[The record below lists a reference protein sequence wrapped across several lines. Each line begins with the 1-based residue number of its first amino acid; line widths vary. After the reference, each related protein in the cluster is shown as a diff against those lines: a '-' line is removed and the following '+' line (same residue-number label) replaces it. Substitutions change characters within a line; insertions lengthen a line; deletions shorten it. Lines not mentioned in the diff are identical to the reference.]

1 MITTA
6 ARDIGLG
13 SSTACAEVNIPQSHL
28 WEAPVNAEYSVTS
41 LAFTDAATPDIHPL
55 DSFDLLS
62 SALDYSARGW
72 AVLPLHTPQP
82 GGGCS
87 CGRDNCA
94 HPGKHPRTRNGLLD
108 ATTDSETIRQW
119 WQRWP
124 DANVGIACGPS
135 GLVVI
140 DIDPRNG
147 GDESL
152 RALEDQFGHLP
163 LTIEAISGG
172 GGRHI
177 FFANPPGVQVHCQKL
192 ARGIDVKAD
201 GGYVVAAPSLHAS
214 GQRYAWE
221 LSCTPDSAGLLPLP
235 DWLLTLLTAFRS
247 QGISSSHPP
256 GWMDEAL
263 TTGAEEGQ
271 RNNTA
276 TSIAGALHRQGV
288 RDDVILQLL
297 SAWNQL
303 NHPPLADSELEAVVH
318 SISRYPIPLRIEA
331 PTRQPGDIQLQ
342 LNALPLTDAGQAEAI
357 ALLYGDR
364 LRYDCT
370 RKKWLVW
377 DSVRWRLDS
386 DGEAQR
392 LAVKTAR
399 DRLTASDRAAD
410 NGMRQIIAKFAV
422 RAEDDHRIQS
432 GLRVAAIHPSLAT
445 DSAAFD
451 RDPWVLVCGNGL
463 VDLQTG
469 ILRASNPSDMVS
481 LTTGIPY
488 EAGAAC
494 PRWRQFL
501 NEVFLDDQDLIDYIH
516 RAIGY
521 TLSGDTREQCLFI
534 CHGSGANGKSVFLSV
549 LREIMGEYG
558 ANTCFD
564 TILDHDRGGR
574 SVPNDVAALR
584 GARLVTASEVKEG
597 ARLDE
602 GRIKALTGCDPIT
615 ARFLFAEYFTYVPAF
630 KLWLAVN
637 HKPTIRGTD
646 EAIWRRI
653 RLIPFNAH
661 FAPDK
666 ADPDLTK
673 KLVAEGPGILA
684 WAVQGCLDWL
694 RQGLG
699 IPNAVSAATST
710 YRVESDLLTGFLSDC
725 VPESPSAQVKASDL
739 YAAYRIW
746 CETNGENAMSCKKF
760 GTHLTERGIG
770 KEHKKTGSYYTGLGL
785 PAPE

>member
-1 MITTA
+1 MTRTA
-6 ARDIGLG
+6 VRDLG
-13 SSTACAEVNIPQSHL
+13 SSIACADVNIPQPDL
-28 WEAPVNAEYSVTS
+28 WEAPANVAAYSVTS
-41 LAFTDAATPDIHPL
+41 LAFTDAATPDVHPL
-55 DSFDLLS
+55 DSSDSLS
-62 SALDYSARGW
+62 SALDYAARGW
-72 AVLPLHTPQP
+72 AVLPLHSPQS

-87 CGRDNCA
+87 CDRDNCD
-94 HPGKHPRTRNGLLD
+94 HPGKHPRTRNGFLD
-108 ATTDSETIRQW
+108 ATTDSETIRRW
-119 WQRWP
+119 WAQWP
-124 DANVGIACGPS
+124 DSNVGIACGPS

-140 DIDPRNG
+140 DIDPRHG

-152 RALEDQFGHLP
+152 RNLEDQFGRLP
-163 LTIEAISGG
+163 ATVEAITGG

-177 FFANPPGVQVHCQKL
+177 LFTSPPGLQVRCQTL
-192 ARGIDVKAD
+192 APGIDVKAA

-221 LSCTPDSAGLLPLP
+221 FSCTPDNAELMPIP
-235 DWLLTLLTAFRS
+235 DWLLALMTASPS
-247 QGISSSHPP
+247 QGRLSSHPP
-256 GWMDEAL
+256 GWLGEAL
-263 TTGAEEGQ
+263 MKGATEGG

-276 TSIAGALHRQGV
+276 TSIAGALHKKGLE
-288 RDDVILQLL
+288 DDVILQVLRN
-297 SAWNQL
+297 WNQL
-303 NHPPLADSELEAVVH
+303 NHPPLPASELEAVVH
-318 SISRYPIPLRIEA
+318 SISRYPVPLRIEA
-331 PTRQPGDIQLQ
+331 PARQPGDIQLE

-357 ALLYGDR
+357 ALLNGDR
-364 LRYDCT
+364 LRYDHT
-370 RKKWLVW
+370 RQKWLVW

-392 LAVKTAR
+392 LAVKAAR
-399 DRLTASDRAAD
+399 ERLTSSDRVVD
-410 NGMRQIIAKFAV
+410 HDMRQMIAKFAV
-422 RAEDDHRIQS
+422 RAEDDYRIQS
-432 GLRVAAIHPSLAT
+432 GLRVAAIQPSLAT
-445 DSAAFD
+445 NSAAFD

-469 ILRASNPSDMVS
+469 ILRDSNPSDMVS

-488 EAGAAC
+488 QSDAAC

-501 NEVFLDDQDLIDYIH
+501 NEIFLDDQDLIDFIH

-521 TLSGDTREQCLFI
+521 TLSGDTREQLLFI
-534 CHGSGANGKSVFLSV
+534 CHGSGANGKSVFLST
-549 LREIMGEYG
+549 LRAVMGEYG
-558 ANTCFD
+558 ANACFD
-564 TILDHDRGGR
+564 TFLDNDRGGR
-574 SVPNDVAALR
+574 SVPNDIAALR

-597 ARLDE
+597 ARLNE
-602 GRIKALTGCDPIT
+602 GRIKALTGCDAVT
-615 ARFLFAEYFTYVPAF
+615 ARFLFKEYFTFDPIF

-684 WAVQGCLDWL
+684 WAVQGCLDWQ

-699 IPNAVSAATST
+699 TPNAVSAATST

-725 VPESPSAQVKASDL
+725 VPESPSAQVRASDL
-739 YAAYRIW
+739 YAAYRKW
-746 CETNGENAMSCKKF
+746 CDTNGESPTSGTKF
-760 GTHLTERGIG
+760 GTRLTERGFG
-770 KEHKKTGSYYTGLGL
+770 KQHKNTGYYYIGLGL
-785 PAPE
+785 PVQE